1 MFTGS
6 HGVWGL
12 DDYHCLTFVYGASQ
26 LSAGQDTILP
36 SSINDNTILTTYS
49 TDYFYIEGIQ
59 FIKKVKSKA
68 PFHETSPMLYDIS
81 SLPDWSKV
89 HLGLLRLFQGEV
101 LNKLPIVQHI
111 PFGSILRCTWTPSH
125 STHNTGAGPLTEDHI
140 KSIQASANGGSP
152 SGSHSGNNSPASAS
166 TTGGT
171 GGGGG
176 GNSPASALHHSP
188 YPHPPI
194 HHVSSNTSS
203 MLFDP
208 NIHTTAPWANRK

>member
-1 MFTGS
+1 M
-6 HGVWGL
+6 
-12 DDYHCLTFVYGASQ
+12 TFVYGASQ

-49 TDYFYIEGIQ
+49 TDYFYIEGIK

-111 PFGSILRCTWTPSH
+111 PFGSIIRCTWTPSH

-140 KSIQASANGGSP
+140 KSIQASANGTNS
-152 SGSHSGNNSPASAS
+152 STHSGNNSPATAS

-171 GGGGG
+171 GGGS
-176 GNSPASALHHSP
+176 SPASAHPH
-188 YPHPPI
+188 HPPT